1 MYGKGF
7 REKQA
12 QDMMGRLAAASRAAY
27 SPKDILSQTA
37 RETLWM
43 APHSG
48 IENDFIEVSFGLT

>member
-1 MYGKGF
+1 
-7 REKQA
+7 
-12 QDMMGRLAAASRAAY
+12 MMGRLAAASRAAY

-48 IENDFIEVSFGLT
+48 IENDFIEVSLGLT